1 MNRLA
6 ASDGALA
13 RFRRTFIG
21 DRVFYKTVLGLVL
34 PIIVQNMI
42 SNFVNLL
49 DNIMVGQV
57 GTAQMS
63 GVAIANQLLFVF
75 NLTIFG
81 GLSGPGIF
89 GAQFYG
95 AGDYEGLRQTF
106 RFKLWTA
113 AVVLAGAVM
122 VFLAFDRPLISLYLT
137 GEGNAA
143 DAAAMLG
150 YGRSYLKVMLWGL
163 LPFAL
168 SQAYSGTLRETGETM
183 LPMKASIAAVL
194 TNLCLNYILIFGKL
208 GFPVLGVVGAAIATV
223 ISRYVELS
231 IIVIYTHL
239 HKEKFPFIE
248 GIYRSLKVPRDLAF
262 SIFRKGTP
270 LLANELLWSL
280 GVTTMTQIFSTR
292 GLNVVAGLNISS
304 TIVNLFNVVFIS
316 MGVAVAVMVGQAL
329 GAGDIPRA
337 RAYVWKLIFFSICTC
352 IVIGGTL
359 AAVATVIPRI
369 YNTTDE
375 VRKLATY
382 FMLTSALYMSFNATA
397 HCCYFT
403 IRSGGKTFIT
413 FLFDSA
419 YSWLVA
425 VPYAYAL
432 THFTKL
438 DIFILYPVSFIT
450 DAIKGIIG
458 VIVVRTGYWAQNIVA
473 SGAGSDISSEK
484 TARSDTGTDQ

>member
-1 MNRLA
+1 MDQISA
-6 ASDGALA
+6 QASALG

-21 DRVFYKTVLGLVL
+21 DRAFYKTVLALVL

-81 GLSGPGIF
+81 GLSGAGIF

-95 AGDYEGLRQTF
+95 AGDNEGLRNTF
-106 RFKLWTA
+106 RFKLWTSAITLAA
-113 AVVLAGAVM
+113 AVAVLLAGSK
-122 VFLAFDRPLISLYLT
+122 PLISLYLT

-143 DAAAMLG
+143 DAAAMLE

-163 LPFAL
+163 LPFTL
-168 SQAYSGTLRETGETM
+168 SQVYSGTLRETGETM

-194 TNLCLNYILIFGKL
+194 TNLCLNYVLIFGKL
-208 GFPVLGVVGAAIATV
+208 GFPVLGVVGAAVATV
-223 ISRYVELS
+223 ISRYVELA
-231 IIVIYTHL
+231 IIVIYTHR
-239 HKEKFPFIE
+239 HTDKFPFIV
-248 GIYRSLKVPRDLAF
+248 GLYRSLKVPAGLALN
-262 SIFRKGTP
+262 IFKKGMP
-270 LLANELLWSL
+270 LLVNELLWSL
-280 GVTTMTQIFSTR
+280 GVTTLTQIFSTR

-337 RAYVWKLIFFSICTC
+337 RTYVWKLIFFSICTC
-352 IVIGGTL
+352 IVIGGAL
-359 AAVATVIPRI
+359 AAVSPVIPRI
-369 YNTTDE
+369 YNTTDD
-375 VRKLATY
+375 VRMLATY
-382 FMLTSALYMSFNATA
+382 FMLTSALYMSFNATT
-397 HCCYFT
+397 HCCYFA
-403 IRSGGKTFIT
+403 IRSGGKTFMT

-419 YSWLVA
+419 YTWAVA
-425 VPYAYAL
+425 VPFAYVL

-438 DIFILYPVSFIT
+438 DIFILYPISYLA
-450 DAIKGIIG
+450 DAVKCLIG
-458 VIVVRTGYWAQNIVA
+458 VLVVRAGYWAQNIVVSDVA
-473 SGAGSDISSEK
+473 TDLSG
-484 TARSDTGTDQ
+484 TAKDQ